1 MSDILK
7 EAIADA
13 KTVRETALK
22 NAKDALQEAFAP
34 HLKSM
39 LSAKL
44 AEDDI
49 EEMDHGDDEMERDDM
64 DEYGFEEDMHMKDDD
79 EDMEERMHD
88 KMKRDDDDME
98 ERMHDKM
105 KRDDDDME
113 ERMKR
118 DDDDMEERKHMRDDE
133 DELDE
138 LNLEDII
145 AELEAEINEEEHE
158 DEEKVDEMDDAY
170 DEKAGPN
177 RDGLA
182 EEDDAYDET
191 ASPNRDGLA
200 EEDEE
205 DKDKDEMDENDVSSN
220 IGSGDNKINKKA
232 YSGSGIGKGGMK
244 ESLEKV
250 QSELKEYKEA
260 VAYLKDKLHEVNVL
274 NAKLLFTNKLFKE
287 YALDKDQKVKVV
299 ETMDR
304 AQTTREIKLVYS
316 TLHEAFQSAGKI
328 TRKRNIKESASSA
341 VGSTKP
347 KKKIIT
353 EEQKVANRFKKL
365 AGIL

>member
-49 EEMDHGDDEMERDDM
+49 DEMDHGDDEMERDDM
-64 DEYGFEEDMHMKDDD
+64 DEYGFDEDMHMKDDED
-79 EDMEERMHD
+79 DMEERKNMRH
-88 KMKRDDDDME
+88 DDDME
-98 ERMHDKM
+98 ERKHM
-105 KRDDDDME
+105 RDDEDDME

-118 DDDDMEERKHMRDDE
+118 DDDEMEEREHMRDDE

-158 DEEKVDEMDDAY
+158 DKEEMDEMDDAY
-170 DEKAGPN
+170 DEKAGAN

-200 EEDEE
+200 EEDED
-205 DKDKDEMDENDVSSN
+205 DKDKEEMDENDVSSN
-220 IGSGDNKINKKA
+220 IGSGDNKLNKKA

-250 QSELKEYKEA
+250 QSELNEYKEA
-260 VAYLKDKLHEVNVL
+260 VSYLKNKLHEVNVL

-316 TLHEAFQSAGKI
+316 TLSEAFKSAGKI
-328 TRKRNIKESASSA
+328 TRKRNIKESASTA

-347 KKKIIT
+347 RKKIIT

>member
-44 AEDDI
+44 AEDEI
-49 EEMDHGDDEMERDDM
+49 EEMDHGDDEMERDDEIEAEAAFREGE
-64 DEYGFEEDMHMKDDD
+64 DEMRRDDHMMDD
-79 EDMEERMHD
+79 EDEMEEGDEMRRDDEEEAMEAMHD
-88 KMKRDDDDME
+88 KMRRDDE
-98 ERMHDKM
+98 
-105 KRDDDDME
+105 
-113 ERMKR
+113 
-118 DDDDMEERKHMRDDE
+118 E

-145 AELEAEINEEEHE
+145 KELEAEISEAEHE
-158 DEEKVDEMDDAY
+158 DEDKPVEEQDDAY
-170 DEKAGPN
+170 DEKAAAG

-182 EEDDAYDET
+182 EEDDAYDDA

-205 DKDKDEMDENDVSSN
+205 DEDKEEMDENDVSSN
-220 IGSGDNKINKKA
+220 IGAGDNKVNKKA
-232 YSGSGIGKGGMK
+232 NDNSGIGKGGMK

-250 QSELKEYKEA
+250 QSELNEYKEA

-347 KKKIIT
+347 KRKIIT
-353 EEQKVANRFKKL
+353 EEEKVANRFKKL

>member
-1 MSDILK
+1 
-7 EAIADA
+7 
-13 KTVRETALK
+13 
-22 NAKDALQEAFAP
+22 
-34 HLKSM
+34 M

-98 ERMHDKM
+98 ER
-105 KRDDDDME
+105 
-113 ERMKR
+113 
-118 DDDDMEERKHMRDDE
+118 KHMRDDE
-133 DELDE
+133 VEEDMHMKDDEEEMEERKHKRDDDMEEGMHGEDEGELDE

-145 AELEAEINEEEHE
+145 KELEAEINEEEDE
-158 DEEKVDEMDDAY
+158 DKMDEMDDAY
-170 DEKAGPN
+170 DEKAGAN

-182 EEDDAYDET
+182 EEDDAYD
-191 ASPNRDGLA
+191 AAAGPKRDGLA

-205 DKDKDEMDENDVSSN
+205 DEDKEEMDENDVSSN

-250 QSELKEYKEA
+250 QSELNEYKEA

-316 TLHEAFQSAGKI
+316 TLSEAFNSAGKI
-328 TRKRNIKESASSA
+328 TRKRKIKESASSA

-353 EEQKVANRFKKL
+353 EEEAVANRFKKL

>member
-44 AEDDI
+44 AEDDD
-49 EEMDHGDDEMERDDM
+49 ERNMRDDEMEMDEMDHGDDEMERDEMEVEESGFNEGD
-64 DEYGFEEDMHMKDDD
+64 DERNMRDDEEEMGEDMHMKDD
-79 EDMEERMHD
+79 EE
-88 KMKRDDDDME
+88 
-98 ERMHDKM
+98 
-105 KRDDDDME
+105 
-113 ERMKR
+113 
-118 DDDDMEERKHMRDDE
+118 
-133 DELDE
+133 ELDE

-158 DEEKVDEMDDAY
+158 DDEEKVDEVDDAY
-170 DEKAGPN
+170 DEKAGAH

-182 EEDDAYDET
+182 EEDDAYDDN

-205 DKDKDEMDENDVSSN
+205 DEEKEEMDENDVSSN
-220 IGSGDNKINKKA
+220 IGSGDNKVNKKA
-232 YSGSGIGKGGMK
+232 NDTTGIGKGGMK
-244 ESLEKV
+244 ESLEKLN
-250 QSELKEYKEA
+250 SELNEYKEA
-260 VAYLKDKLHEVNVL
+260 VSYLKDKLHEVNVL

-328 TRKRNIKESASSA
+328 TRKRNIKESASTA
-341 VGSTKP
+341 IGSTKP
-347 KKKIIT
+347 RKKIIT
-353 EEQKVANRFKKL
+353 EEQQVANRFKKL

>member
-22 NAKDALQEAFAP
+22 NAKNALQEAFAP

-44 AEDDI
+44 AED
-49 EEMDHGDDEMERDDM
+49 EMDDEMDGFGKEDEVEVEGNYMMDDEPEAEPEMEPEMEAMHGDDEVAAEPEMEPEAEVQD
-64 DEYGFEEDMHMKDDD
+64 
-79 EDMEERMHD
+79 
-88 KMKRDDDDME
+88 
-98 ERMHDKM
+98 
-105 KRDDDDME
+105 
-113 ERMKR
+113 
-118 DDDDMEERKHMRDDE
+118 

-145 AELEAEINEEEHE
+145 AELEAEINEED
-158 DEEKVDEMDDAY
+158 DEKKEKPEMEEADDAYDEKAGASRDGLAETDDAY
-170 DEKAGPN
+170 DEKAGP
-177 RDGLA
+177 G
-182 EEDDAYDET
+182 
-191 ASPNRDGLA
+191 RDGLA
-200 EEDEE
+200 EEDEDE
-205 DKDKDEMDENDVSSN
+205 DGKKKPEMDENDVPSN
-220 IGSGDNKINKKA
+220 IGSGDNKVNNKA
-232 YSGSGIGKGGMK
+232 NDTSGIGKGGMK
-244 ESLEKV
+244 ESLDKV
-250 QSELKEYKEA
+250 TSELNEYKEA

-316 TLHEAFQSAGKI
+316 TLSEAFTSAGKI
-328 TRKRNIKESASSA
+328 TRKRNIKESASTR
-341 VGSTKP
+341 VGSTRP
-347 KKKIIT
+347 KRKIIT
-353 EEQKVANRFKKL
+353 EEEKVANRFKKL

>member
-1 MSDILK
+1 
-7 EAIADA
+7 
-13 KTVRETALK
+13 
-22 NAKDALQEAFAP
+22 
-34 HLKSM
+34 
-39 LSAKL
+39 
-44 AEDDI
+44 
-49 EEMDHGDDEMERDDM
+49 
-64 DEYGFEEDMHMKDDD
+64 
-79 EDMEERMHD
+79 
-88 KMKRDDDDME
+88 
-98 ERMHDKM
+98 
-105 KRDDDDME
+105 
-113 ERMKR
+113 
-118 DDDDMEERKHMRDDE
+118 MRDDE

-158 DEEKVDEMDDAY
+158 DEKVDEMDDAY

-200 EEDEE
+200 EEDE
-205 DKDKDEMDENDVSSN
+205 DKDEMDENDVSSN
-220 IGSGDNKINKKA
+220 IGSGDNKLNKKA

-250 QSELKEYKEA
+250 KSELNEYKEA

-287 YALDKDQKVKVV
+287 YALDKDQKVQVV

>member
-44 AEDDI
+44 AED
-49 EEMDHGDDEMERDDM
+49 EMDDEMDGFGKEDDVEVEGNYM
-64 DEYGFEEDMHMKDDD
+64 MDD
-79 EDMEERMHD
+79 EPEMESEPEPE
-88 KMKRDDDDME
+88 ME
-98 ERMHDKM
+98 PEA
-105 KRDDDDME
+105 E
-113 ERMKR
+113 VQ
-118 DDDDMEERKHMRDDE
+118 DE
-133 DELDE
+133 ELDE

-145 AELEAEINEEEHE
+145 AELEAEINEED
-158 DEEKVDEMDDAY
+158 DEKKEKPEMEEADDAYDEKAGASRDGLAETDDAY
-170 DEKAGPN
+170 DEKAGP
-177 RDGLA
+177 G
-182 EEDDAYDET
+182 
-191 ASPNRDGLA
+191 RDGLA
-200 EEDEE
+200 EEDEDE
-205 DKDKDEMDENDVSSN
+205 DGKKKPEMDENDVPSN
-220 IGSGDNKINKKA
+220 IGSGDNKVNNKA
-232 YSGSGIGKGGMK
+232 NDTSGIGKGGMM
-244 ESLEKV
+244 ESLDKV
-250 QSELKEYKEA
+250 TSELIEYKEA

-316 TLHEAFQSAGKI
+316 TLSEAFTSAGKI
-328 TRKRNIKESASSA
+328 TRKRNIKESASTA
-341 VGSTKP
+341 IGSTKP
-347 KKKIIT
+347 RKKIIT
-353 EEQKVANRFKKL
+353 EEQQVANRFKKL

>member
-44 AEDDI
+44 AEDDD
-49 EEMDHGDDEMERDDM
+49 ERNMRDDDERNMRDGEMDEMDHGDDEMERDEMEVEESGFNEGD
-64 DEYGFEEDMHMKDDD
+64 DERNMRDDEEEMGEDMHMK
-79 EDMEERMHD
+79 
-88 KMKRDDDDME
+88 
-98 ERMHDKM
+98 
-105 KRDDDDME
+105 
-113 ERMKR
+113 
-118 DDDDMEERKHMRDDE
+118 DDE

-158 DEEKVDEMDDAY
+158 DDEEKVDEVDDAY
-170 DEKAGPN
+170 DEKAGAH

-182 EEDDAYDET
+182 EEDDAYDDN

-205 DKDKDEMDENDVSSN
+205 DEDKEEMDENDVSSN
-220 IGSGDNKINKKA
+220 IGSGDNKVNKKA
-232 YSGSGIGKGGMK
+232 NDNSGIGKGGMK

-250 QSELKEYKEA
+250 QSELNEYKEA

-328 TRKRNIKESASSA
+328 TRKRNIKESASTA
-341 VGSTKP
+341 IGSTKP
-347 KKKIIT
+347 RKKIIT